1 LEILAI
7 IVAFW
12 LLLVGIYGGISLT
25 SSGRRHRR
33 AAHRN
38 AGLRSAA
45 VSARTGAA
53 ADQPV
58 LGGLFSEVD
67 MLRAQVEH
75 LRSEVT
81 ALSGAP
87 VRPEKAR
94 IKRYRTGAYTDL
106 PRMLR
111 RHVREARSLRHPLG
125 V

>member
-12 LLLVGIYGGISLT
+12 LLLVGIYGGLSLAG
-25 SSGRRHRR
+25 SSRRRKQSAR
-33 AAHRN
+33 RN
-38 AGLRSAA
+38 AGIRSAA
-45 VSARTGAA
+45 VASRTGAST
-53 ADQPV
+53 DQPV

-75 LRSEVT
+75 LRTEVT
-81 ALSGAP
+81 ALSGTA

>member
-1 LEILAI
+1 MEILAI

-12 LLLVGIYGGISLT
+12 LLLVGIYGGLSLAG
-25 SSGRRHRR
+25 SSRRRR
-33 AAHRN
+33 QATRRN
-38 AGLRSAA
+38 ATVRSAA
-45 VSARTGAA
+45 VTARTGTTT
-53 ADQPV
+53 DQPV

-67 MLRAQVEH
+67 MLRSQVEH
-75 LRSEVT
+75 LRSEVN

-87 VRPEKAR
+87 VRQEKPR

-111 RHVREARSLRHPLG
+111 RHVREARNLRHPLG

>member
-12 LLLVGIYGGISLT
+12 LMLVGIYGGLSLVG
-25 SSGRRHRR
+25 SSRKRKHSVRRT
-33 AAHRN
+33 ATV
-38 AGLRSAA
+38 RSAA
-45 VSARTGAA
+45 VTARTGAP

-75 LRSEVT
+75 LRSEVV
-81 ALSGAP
+81 ALSGSS
-87 VRPEKAR
+87 VRQEKPR
-94 IKRYRTGAYTDL
+94 LRRYSTGAYTDL

-111 RHVREARSLRHPLG
+111 RHVREARNLRHPLG

>member
-1 LEILAI
+1 MEILAI

-12 LLLVGIYGGISLT
+12 LLLVGIYGGLSLAG
-25 SSGRRHRR
+25 SSRHRKQATR
-33 AAHRN
+33 RN
-38 AGLRSAA
+38 ATVRSAA
-45 VSARTGAA
+45 AARTGATT
-53 ADQPV
+53 DQPV

-75 LRSEVT
+75 LRTEVT
-81 ALSGAP
+81 ALSGATA
-87 VRPEKAR
+87 RQEKPR

-111 RHVREARSLRHPLG
+111 RHVREARNLRHPLG

>member
-1 LEILAI
+1 MEILAI

-12 LLLVGIYGGISLT
+12 LLLVGIYGGTSLAG
-25 SSGRRHRR
+25 SSRRRKQTAR
-33 AAHRN
+33 RN

-45 VSARTGAA
+45 VAARTGAP

-75 LRSEVT
+75 LRTEVT
-81 ALSGAP
+81 ALSGTA
-87 VRPEKAR
+87 VRQEKPR

-111 RHVREARSLRHPLG
+111 RHVREARNLRHPLG